1 MTADVCVFFSNQW
14 ILMVLIGKTFCGGG
28 WFIKHRNLFLTHLKP
43 GKSKINVL
51 ADLVS
56 TEGLLCGS

>member
-1 MTADVCVFFSNQW
+1 MDFNGFNWKDFF
-14 ILMVLIGKTFCGGG
+14 LGGG